1 MSRQAFKYKLYHAD
15 RNRRL
20 NRQRIA
26 AGRIWNHCIALH
38 KRYHRRFGKHLSQ
51 NRLMARIAYLRNHV
65 RSDWKVLGSQ
75 AVQDVVQRIERGY
88 KLFFK
93 AVRDKSGRKVRP
105 PTFKKVSRYR
115 SFTLKQAGW
124 KLISPGKVKVGGCV
138 YRFHQSRAIEG
149 KVKTVTLGRDS
160 VGDFWI
166 TFSVETED
174 TAPKQAA
181 TGRTAGFDFG
191 LKRFLSGSDGTE
203 VQMPQ
208 PFKADLK
215 RLQKANRDLSRKKRG
230 SNGRKRARKALARL
244 HRRIANRRR
253 DFHHKQA
260 RELVQAFDVICIEDL
275 NLAGMKS
282 LWGRK
287 VSDLGFAEF
296 VSILE
301 HHCCKAGKSLIK
313 IDRYFPSSKTCSCCG
328 HNHQELSLRDRAWT
342 CPQCGVAHDRDH
354 NAAINIEREGLRLFA
369 HQAGH
374 RLEGEAA

>member
-26 AGRIWNHCIALH
+26 AGQIWNHCIALH
-38 KRYHRRFGKHLSQ
+38 KRYYRRFKNHLSQ
-51 NRLMARIAYLRNHV
+51 NRLKARIAFVRNHL
-65 RSDWKVLGSQ
+65 RPEWKQLGSQ
-75 AVQDVVQRIERGY
+75 AVQDVIERIERGY

-105 PTFKKVSRYR
+105 PSFKKVSRYR

-124 KLISPGKVKVGGCV
+124 KLLAPDRVKIGGTA
-138 YRFHQSRAIEG
+138 YRFHHSRDIEG
-149 KVKTVTLGRDS
+149 AIKTVTVSRDA

-166 TFSVETED
+166 VFSVETKE
-174 TAPKQAA
+174 TAPIRAA
-181 TGRTAGFDFG
+181 TGRTGGFDFG
-191 LKRFLSGSDGTE
+191 LKQFLTGSDGTAI
-203 VQMPQ
+203 QMPQ
-208 PFKADLK
+208 PLKTDLK
-215 RLQKANRDLSRKKRG
+215 RLKKARRALSRKKRG

-244 HRRIANRRR
+244 HRRIADRRR
-253 DFHHKQA
+253 DFHHKLA
-260 RELVQAFDVICIEDL
+260 RDLAQKFDVICIEDL
-275 NLAGMKS
+275 CLGGMKV

-301 HHCCKAGKSLIK
+301 HHCRKAGKSLIK

-328 HNHQELSLRDRAWT
+328 HVFRELSLRDRTWP
-342 CPQCGVAHDRDH
+342 CPNCGTVHDRDH
-354 NAAINIEREGLRLFA
+354 NAAVNIEREGLRLHA

-374 RLEGEAA
+374 RLEEEAA

>member
-1 MSRQAFKYKLYHAD
+1 MVRQAFKYKLYHAD

-26 AGRIWNHCIALH
+26 AGQIWNHCIALH
-38 KRYHRRFGKHLSQ
+38 KRYHRRFKVHLSQ
-51 NRLMARIAYLRNHV
+51 NRLKARIAYLRNHL
-65 RSDWKVLGSQ
+65 RPEWRQLGSQ
-75 AVQDVVQRIERGY
+75 AVQDVIERIERGY

-124 KLISPGKVKVGGCV
+124 KLLAPGRVKVGGCV
-138 YRFHQSRAIEG
+138 YRFHHSRDIEG
-149 KVKTVTLGRDS
+149 KVKTVTIGRDA

-166 TFSVETED
+166 VFSVETAG
-174 TAPKQAA
+174 TTPIRAA

-191 LKRFLSGSDGTE
+191 LKQFLTGSDESE

-208 PFKADLK
+208 PLLSDLK
-215 RLQKANRDLSRKKRG
+215 RLKKASRALSRKKRD
-230 SNGRKRARKALARL
+230 SKGRKRARKALARL

-253 DFHHKQA
+253 DFHHQRA
-260 RELVQAFDVICIEDL
+260 RELAQAFDVLCIEDL
-275 NLAGMKS
+275 NLAGMKA

-296 VSILE
+296 VSTLE
-301 HHCCKAGKSLIK
+301 HHCRKAGKSLIK
-313 IDRYFPSSKTCSCCG
+313 IDRYFPSSKLCSNCG
-328 HNHQELSLRDRAWT
+328 HIHQDLSLRDRTWP
-342 CPQCGVAHDRDH
+342 CPNCGVVHDRDH
-354 NAAINIEREGLRLFA
+354 NAAVNIEREGLRLFA

-374 RLEGEAA
+374 RLEEEAA